1 MSPDPPDP
9 AEPAHPVDPID
20 PAGPDIP
27 GLYATAIGHGPR
39 LVMAHGFT
47 QTGNVWGTLDI
58 LLAADHRVVR
68 ADMPGHGGSG
78 RVRADLTEGGRR
90 LGTLGGRASY
100 LGYSMGARFCLH
112 LALDQPELVGSLI
125 LVSGTAGIE
134 DPGERAARRAAD
146 DGLADQLDPPLP
158 GSDAID
164 EPDAD
169 QARLDSFLHGWLKT
183 PLLAGVPTEA
193 NGFAER
199 RRNTG
204 PGLASSLRLAGTG
217 SQLPLWE
224 QLGGLAMPVLVITG
238 ERDDKFTDIGRR
250 MVEAIGEHA
259 TQVVVAGAGHAP
271 HLEQPTRV
279 AEKVR
284 AFLRRQR

>member
-1 MSPDPPDP
+1 MSPESNPPTAIDPTDPDP
-9 AEPAHPVDPID
+9 VALH
-20 PAGPDIP
+20 
-27 GLYATAIGHGPR
+27 ATALGHGPR

-47 QTGNVWGTLDI
+47 QTGNVWGKLDI
-58 LLAADHRVVR
+58 LLAADYQVVR

-78 RVRADLTEGGRR
+78 RVRADLPEGGRR
-90 LGTLGGRASY
+90 LGALGGKASY

-112 LALDQPELVGSLI
+112 LALDQPELVDSLI
-125 LVSGTAGIE
+125 LVSGTAGID
-134 DPGERAARRAAD
+134 DPGERAARRAVD

-158 GSDAID
+158 GPKPID

-169 QARLDSFLHGWLKT
+169 QARLDSFLRRWLDT

-193 NGFAER
+193 DGFAER

-217 SQLPLWE
+217 TQLPLWG

-238 ERDDKFTDIGRR
+238 ERDEKFTDIGRR
-250 MVEAIGEHA
+250 MVEAIGDHA
-259 TQVVVAGAGHAP
+259 VQVVIAGAGHSP
-271 HLEQPTRV
+271 HLEEPAQV
-279 AEKVR
+279 AKEIR
-284 AFLRRQR
+284 AFLRSHL